1 MALPFSSVLRV
12 GLSCLLGACAVG
24 PAGAQTSTLPVPAA
38 RVVAPGPDVPDSS
51 LSPECRV
58 PGSKLYTL
66 AKLRAVKKALLEHR
80 AVHVLALGS
89 ASGGLGGMTYPG
101 KLESTLEQS
110 FPDVAVDVDS
120 RSLPGEITFGA
131 SERVRNIVAEIE
143 PDLVVWQV
151 GSNDA
156 LARVE
161 VEAFATSLAETVDWI
176 KSHGIDVV
184 LVDPQYTASLA
195 EDGYYNSFVRTIQRV
210 AAEKQVPLVLRF
222 EAMRYL
228 AGLSKGA
235 ALPGSGFRLADL
247 GHRCMAEHVTR
258 AITVS
263 LLQPDVTG
271 TAGPPT
277 PEPARSGT
285 PRSDAPR
292 PAAGNPNP

>member
-12 GLSCLLGACAVG
+12 GLTCLLGAGAVG
-24 PAGAQTSTLPVPAA
+24 TAAAQTTSLPVPAA
-38 RVVAPGPDVPDSS
+38 KVVPPGADVPDPS

-66 AKLRAVKKALLEHR
+66 AKLRAVKKALREHR
-80 AVHVLALGS
+80 AIHVLALGS
-89 ASGGLGGMTYPG
+89 PSGGLGGMTYPV
-101 KLESTLEQS
+101 KLESALERS
-110 FPDVAVDVDS
+110 FPDVTVDVDS
-120 RSLPGEITFGA
+120 RGLPGEITFGA
-131 SERVRNIVAEIE
+131 SERVRNTVAEIE

-151 GSNDA
+151 GTNDA
-156 LARVE
+156 LARVD
-161 VEAFATSLAETVDWI
+161 VEAFAASLAETVDWI

-228 AGLSKGA
+228 AGHTKDEP
-235 ALPGSGFRLADL
+235 LPGSGFRLADL

-271 TAGPPT
+271 TTSPPPAPAPQAG
-277 PEPARSGT
+277 
-285 PRSDAPR
+285 
-292 PAAGNPNP
+292 AAKPGP

>member
-1 MALPFSSVLRV
+1 MALPFSSVLRL
-12 GLSCLLGACAVG
+12 GLTGLFGLAALCTAA
-24 PAGAQTSTLPVPAA
+24 AQGSTVPTPAA
-38 RVVAPGPDVPDSS
+38 KVVAPGPDVPDPS

-66 AKLRAVKKALLEHR
+66 AKLRAVKKALQEQR
-80 AVHVLALGS
+80 AIHVLSLGS
-89 ASGGLGGMTYPG
+89 SSGGLGGATYPV
-101 KLESTLEQS
+101 KLESALEQS
-110 FPDVAVDVDS
+110 FPDVTVDVDS
-120 RSLPGEITFGA
+120 RGLQGEITYGA
-131 SERVRNIVAEIE
+131 TERVRNMIAEIE

-156 LARVE
+156 LARVD
-161 VEAFATSLAETVDWI
+161 VEAFAASLSETIDWI

-195 EDGYYNSFVRTIQRV
+195 QDGYYNTFVRTIQRV
-210 AAEKQVPLVLRF
+210 ASEKQVPLVLRF

-228 AGLSKGA
+228 AGHAKGDGLIGA
-235 ALPGSGFRLADL
+235 GFHLADL

-271 TAGPPT
+271 TAGPP
-277 PEPARSGT
+277 PPPAPT
-285 PRSDAPR
+285 
-292 PAAGNPNP
+292 AAAKPNP